1 MTVFTWILLIGV
13 FVGIGWVW
21 YRINT
26 DKSGAISCCG
36 CGQCAVSGE
45 CVMVKKNT
53 KKAAPDLTNKSKQ
66 I

>member
-1 MTVFTWILLIGV
+1 MSVFTWILLIGV

-53 KKAAPDLTNKSKQ
+53 KKAASDLTNKSKQ

>member
-1 MTVFTWILLIGV
+1 MTTWSLIVIALVLCGV
-13 FVGIGWVW
+13 AWVW

-45 CVMVKKNT
+45 CTMVKKNS
-53 KKAAPDLTNKSKQ
+53 KKTAPDLTN
-66 I
+66 